1 MPAATDASVVLVL
14 SFPKA
19 ASAAGANGHVQWHRT
34 AMEFIVLL
42 HGHNRWLV
50 ALVWAVLAVQL
61 VVGAVR
67 SMPRRWARLTLLG
80 LLALFALQLLLGIAL
95 FVWRWEGLAQVPH
108 YRWEHVVTMLAAL
121 LLLHLPLRW
130 KRLEEPL
137 WWRRTLWVVLAVGV
151 LVFLGVARLPKGWL
165 G

>member
-1 MPAATDASVVLVL
+1 
-14 SFPKA
+14 
-19 ASAAGANGHVQWHRT
+19 
-34 AMEFIVLL
+34 
-42 HGHNRWLV
+42 
-50 ALVWAVLAVQL
+50 VLAVQV

-95 FVWRWEGLAQVPH
+95 FVWHWEGLAQVPH

-130 KRLEEPL
+130 KRLEEAL